1 MRSTRL
7 RCFWA
12 ILLILIATG
21 CKRQISQPVPQAPPP
36 TPKVT
41 TTSPPRPSI
50 VQAVLIAPGSPPFQ
64 LKALVTER
72 GDPTSKTEVEIFW
85 TAPDKWRRTIKSQTE
100 FSQTLIV
107 NGDRV
112 FEQDSEDYFPLWSQT
127 LVTAM
132 VDPGSVLDAWR
143 LGDRAVTKEN
153 GGADESGKMC
163 SPDKKMCFATRFGLL
178 ESVDAAGHS
187 VDFTDYRD
195 FHGQRVARLLFYKV
209 DPGDSYKAEVTELKD
224 LKNADPKLFSVEQPT
239 SKSQQIRSVILPEAE
254 LRGLAL
260 QPVEVIWPQVLD
272 GATSGK
278 TSYYVSV
285 DRAGQVAEVLPLSI
299 SSDRADGSA
308 RRQIMKWKFKPTLQD
323 GVPVQT
329 EGVLNFDFNTRA
341 YGPPDPLSD
350 AEARKLASNIV
361 EPVIPPGVPSGSTF
375 TYSVAVDETGD
386 VIESIAGDGPPELS
400 APSFQAISKWRFTPL
415 IENGKPVPYRAQV
428 VFRVP

>member
-1 MRSTRL
+1 MRSSL
-7 RCFWA
+7 CCFA
-12 ILLILIATG
+12 IILLCLVPGNAT
-21 CKRQISQPVPQAPPP
+21 P
-36 TPKVT
+36 TPA
-41 TTSPPRPSI
+41 TSTKPGV
-50 VQAVLIAPGSPPFQ
+50 VQATLTAPGSRPFH
-64 LKALVTER
+64 LKANITER
-72 GDPTSKTEVEIFW
+72 GDPTSQTDVEIFW
-85 TAPDKWRRTIKSQTE
+85 TAPDKWRRIIKSQTE

-107 NGDRV
+107 NGDQV

-132 VDPGSVLDAWR
+132 VDPGAVLDAWR

-153 GGADESGKMC
+153 GGANESGTTC

-178 ESVDAAGHS
+178 ESVGAAGHS

-195 FHGQRVARLLFYKV
+195 FHGQRVARLLTYKV

-224 LKNADPKLFSVEQPT
+224 LKNADSKLFAIDQPT
-239 SKSQQIRSVILPEAE
+239 SKNQRIRSVMLPEAE

-278 TSYYVSV
+278 TSYYISI

-299 SSDRADGSA
+299 AAERADGSA

-323 GVPVQT
+323 GAPVQT

-341 YGPPDPLSD
+341 YGPPAPLSD

-361 EPVIPPGVPSGSTF
+361 EPLIPPGVPSGSTF

-400 APSFQAISKWRFTPL
+400 APSFQAIGKWRFTPL
-415 IENGKPVPYRAQV
+415 MENGKPVPYRAQI